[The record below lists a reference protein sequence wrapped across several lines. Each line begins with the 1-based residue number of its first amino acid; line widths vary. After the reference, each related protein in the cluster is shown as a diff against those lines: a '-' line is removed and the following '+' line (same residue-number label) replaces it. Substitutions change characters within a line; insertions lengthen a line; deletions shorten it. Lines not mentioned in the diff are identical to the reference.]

1 VSTNR
6 RALLTVAAI
15 ALGALVALC
24 LNGVYS
30 FDLYENLNPPTAA
43 LVLLGIAQLC
53 LFQLARPALRRLHE
67 IRPIATAVAA
77 IGARAMTIYSWHML
91 VLIGLAGV
99 LLVTVGGGLPA
110 PLTEA
115 WWLTRPLWIVTVFIV
130 VALVVAVTGRREA
143 AAETSRS
150 TLPPHPATATTA
162 LLLAAVGV
170 VLVLVFGATVAAWF
184 GGALLLMAS
193 LRLATR

>member
-1 VSTNR
+1 
-6 RALLTVAAI
+6 
-15 ALGALVALC
+15 
-24 LNGVYS
+24 
-30 FDLYENLNPPTAA
+30 
-43 LVLLGIAQLC
+43 
-53 LFQLARPALRRLHE
+53 
-67 IRPIATAVAA
+67 
-77 IGARAMTIYSWHML
+77 MTIYSWHML

-130 VALVVAVTGRREA
+130 VALVVAVAGRREA

-150 TLPPHPATATTA
+150 TRPTHPATAITA
-162 LLLAAVGV
+162 LVLAAVGV